1 MAKAI
6 FYLTVGAGRLELPRI
21 SPYAPEA
28 YAYTNSAT
36 RPYNIYYTI
45 SAEKPRTTFIVAVF
59 PLAYPFLSLCITSFI
74 LFRSPVSASIEGA
87 NLCLFSRRLSVAFEV
102 NNNFLQFH
110 ILANAEQSTR
120 SAEAPLEE
128 WCSTLINLK

>member
-1 MAKAI
+1 MHD
-6 FYLTVGAGRLELPRI
+6 GARRLFFFD
-21 SPYAPEA
+21 
-28 YAYTNSAT
+28 T
-36 RPYNIYYTI
+36 
-45 SAEKPRTTFIVAVF
+45 
-59 PLAYPFLSLCITSFI
+59 LASSCITSFI